1 MHSFPPLAH
10 LLRAALHLAC
20 QGFSYTG
27 IVVYQVFTIGKRLLK
42 VRQETMG
49 TWEVPSQMMTT
60 VGEEVSPSL
69 TAHNGCDN

>member
-1 MHSFPPLAH
+1 M
-10 LLRAALHLAC
+10 
-20 QGFSYTG
+20 
-27 IVVYQVFTIGKRLLK
+27 YQVFAIGKGLLK

-69 TAHNGCDN
+69 TANNGCDNEKVAILKACCTASGD